1 MERALEN
8 PAGGGNG
15 GLERTV
21 SLCLTAKVNPH
32 IYICF
37 LLHVPAKAELDV
49 DCTVDL
55 YISSRHA
62 HNVLKNRAPQGKMD
76 EVKIISITLGGT

>member
-1 MERALEN
+1 MGQR
-8 PAGGGNG
+8 
-15 GLERTV
+15 GLF

-37 LLHVPAKAELDV
+37 LLHVLAKVELDV

-55 YISSRHA
+55 YSSSRDA

-76 EVKIISITLGGT
+76 EVKIISIALGGT